1 MSYYT
6 VLGLNKEP
14 FSASPDPD
22 FFYDSSE
29 HHAALVR
36 LLVEIR
42 LRRGL
47 SVILGDVGTGKTT
60 LSRKLFQMLKARP
73 DMLFFMIMD
82 PTVNSEELFLES
94 LVRVF
99 NIPPESLGAK
109 TILDYK
115 EAIKKFLY
123 QKGVEENKTVV
134 LVVDEAQKLNPM
146 AIEALRV
153 LLNYETNEYKMLQL
167 VLVGQME
174 LLPRISKMNN
184 FWDRIALK
192 CMINPLGQEG
202 MYEVINYRLHQA
214 GYKGKEPLFTS
225 GAIKTIYEHTK
236 GYPRKITLIC
246 HDCLEGLV
254 MFDKRVVDE
263 ELVRQVIESDV
274 KPVIIGVD
282 DSEIPEDDT
291 FIEAKGALA
300 VL

>member
-14 FSASPDPD
+14 FSTSPDPD

-60 LSRKLFQMLKARP
+60 LSRKLFQMLKERP

-99 NIPPESLGAK
+99 NIPAESLGAK

-123 QKGVEENKTVV
+123 QQGVDENKTVV

-153 LLNYETNEYKMLQL
+153 LLNYETNEFKLLQL
-167 VLVGQME
+167 VLFSQLE
-174 LLPRISKMNN
+174 LLPRINEIKN
-184 FWDRIALK
+184 FVDRIVLKYAL
-192 CMINPLGQEG
+192 NPLDEKETRD
-202 MYEVINYRLHQA
+202 MIEFRLRQA
-214 GYKGKEPLFTS
+214 GYNLEFRLFTDE
-225 GAIKTIYEHTK
+225 AISEIHKFSQ
-236 GYPRKITLIC
+236 GYPRRINLIC
-246 HDCLEGLV
+246 HNALCALISG
-254 MFDKRVVDE
+254 DKVVVDGR
-263 ELVRQVIESDV
+263 LIRDIVAQASL
-274 KPVIIGVD
+274 PVGTV
-282 DSEIPEDDT
+282 T
-291 FIEAKGALA
+291 
-300 VL
+300 